1 MYPAD
6 KDDKPI
12 FEGRFNLGVVSLNL
26 PMILAKSKRNNTSFY
41 DELDYYLE
49 MIRQI
54 HLRTYDYLS
63 NMKASMNPLGFCEG
77 GFYKGHLGLNDKI
90 APVLESATLSFG
102 ITALNEL
109 QQLYNGKSIAEDGQF
124 ALAVMEYINNKINEF
139 KQIDHKLYA
148 IYGR

>member
-1 MYPAD
+1 
-6 KDDKPI
+6 
-12 FEGRFNLGVVSLNL
+12 
-26 PMILAKSKRNNTSFY
+26 MILAKSKRNNTSFY

-63 NMKASMNPLGFCEG
+63 HMKASMNPLGFCEG